1 MISTPPPPAPPPS
14 HPNELYTLR
23 CRFRCSLWWCQIT
36 PPATFPT
43 TVRSG
48 ISLCFIGVLTGSCQ
62 SSFFFF
68 LFSRG
73 HLALAK
79 DCTFFSKPS
88 CSHQRLCTCFSRP
101 SCSHQDSVLFSR
113 GHLARTRDCTF
124 FSRPSCSHQ
133 DSVHRRGNLYSHS
146 TSLSIFR
153 IATPSRPCPHTP
165 ELTGCFHCEF

>member
-62 SSFFFF
+62 SSFFF
-68 LFSRG
+68 S
-73 HLALAK
+73 
-79 DCTFFSKPS
+79 FF
-88 CSHQRLCTCFSRP
+88 FSRP
-101 SCSHQDSVLFSR
+101 SCSRQRLYFFLEAILLSPKTLYLFLEAIL
-113 GHLARTRDCTF
+113 LAPRLCTF
-124 FSRPSCSHQ
+124 FSRPSRSHQ
-133 DSVHRRGNLYSHS
+133 RLHFFLEAILLSPRLCSPKGKSLLSLNVSFYFQDSHPLQA
-146 TSLSIFR
+146 L
-153 IATPSRPCPHTP
+153 PPHT
-165 ELTGCFHCEF
+165 